1 MYPIRT
7 GKEFLERGYKVYG
20 LCTSDTQVANG
31 MRNAGIETFEISS
44 KTQLVTPQLLKLNQ
58 WLEKRN
64 VEIVHCHKSGDILA
78 SALLSL
84 FNRRKTFFT
93 EHMGVTR
100 PKKDLYHKWA
110 YSHVNQVFSISDETF
125 KRNLKALPVPEN
137 RITRLWLGTDIP
149 EQTIDNQNQIATIK
163 VELGLPTDSIII
175 GNLGRVCSGKGQ
187 MELLEAFSL
196 LKDKYP
202 ELHLLLVGGLDV
214 SEGSDNTY
222 VDKLKDKIN
231 HLDLTQ
237 RVHLAGF
244 RTDTNR
250 MLATMD
256 IVCLPNHNEAFGLT
270 AIEAMA
276 AKKPIIAANTGA
288 LPEILVS
295 TALLTN
301 PFEPQRIADSI
312 ESYLLDKKLME
323 KNSILAY
330 QRAQSEFSMS
340 AHIER
345 LATYYH
351 K

>member
-31 MRNAGIETFEISS
+31 MRSAGIETFEISS
-44 KTQLVTPQLLKLNQ
+44 KAQLVTPQLLKLDQ
-58 WLEKRN
+58 WLKKRN
-64 VEIVHCHKSGDILA
+64 VKIVHCHKSGDILA

-125 KRNLKALPVPEN
+125 KRNLNALPVPAN
-137 RITRLWLGTDIP
+137 RITRLWLGTDIS
-149 EQTIDNQNQIATIK
+149 EQPIDNQNQIAPIK
-163 VELGLPTDSIII
+163 SELGLPSDSIVI
-175 GNLGRVCSGKGQ
+175 GNLGRVCLGKGQ
-187 MELLEAFSL
+187 MQLLEAFNL
-196 LKDKYP
+196 LSDKYSR
-202 ELHLLLVGGLDV
+202 LHLLLVGGLDA
-214 SEGSDNTY
+214 SEGSDNKF
-222 VDKLKDKIN
+222 VNELKERIDN
-231 HLDLTQ
+231 LGLTQ

-244 RTDTNR
+244 RTDTSR
-250 MLATMD
+250 MLAAMD

-276 AKKPIIAANTGA
+276 AKKPIVAANTGA
-288 LPEILVS
+288 LPEILES

-301 PFEPQRIADSI
+301 PFAPLKIAASI
-312 ESYLLDKKLME
+312 ESYLLNKNLMR

-330 QRAQSEFSMS
+330 QRAKSEFSMS

-345 LATYYH
+345 LATHYH